1 MLGALGGGRMSRFRL
16 KRPAQPERSRPPAR
30 PAPAAAAWQLA
41 GCVALAGCMV
51 LAGCTARKTE
61 PPIQVST
68 AYVAQPGPS
77 GTTDAY
83 VVIQNIGS
91 PDRLIA
97 ARSSAGGRVSF
108 RGPAGSGSVLSVA
121 LSGIGIPHDS
131 TLRFD
136 PDGYHLLITGSRPM
150 KAGTEIT
157 LTLVFAKDGPIS
169 VPTLVENP
177 ESGGS
182 SYLGD

>member
-1 MLGALGGGRMSRFRL
+1 MLGVLRAGRPGRTRPQ
-16 KRPAQPERSRPPAR
+16 RPAWSG
-30 PAPAAAAWQLA
+30 PAAAARIA
-41 GCVALAGCMV
+41 ATCIVAVCVV
-51 LAGCTARKTE
+51 LAGCTPRKSAA

-97 ARSSAGGRVSF
+97 ARSSTGGRITF
-108 RGPAGSGSVLSVA
+108 RGPPGSGSVLSVA
-121 LSGIGIPHDS
+121 VRDIGIPHDA
-131 TLRFD
+131 TVRFD
-136 PDGYHLLITGSRPM
+136 PDGFHLLITGSRPM

-157 LTLVFAKDGPIS
+157 LTLIFARAGAIA

-177 ESGGS
+177 ESGGG

>member
-1 MLGALGGGRMSRFRL
+1 MLGALRAGRMSRV
-16 KRPAQPERSRPPAR
+16 RSRR
-30 PAPAAAAWQLA
+30 PRSPVRSGPAAAAFVGAVCLA
-41 GCVALAGCMV
+41 AVCLV
-51 LAGCTARKTE
+51 LAGCTAHRPAA

-77 GTTDAY
+77 GITDAY

-97 ARSSAGGRVSF
+97 ARSSAGGRVTF
-108 RGPAGSGSVLSVA
+108 RGPADSGSVLSVA
-121 LSGIGIPHDS
+121 LRDIGIPHDS
-131 TLRFD
+131 TVRFD
-136 PDGYHLLITGSRPM
+136 PDGYHLLITGSGPM

-157 LTLVFAKDGPIS
+157 LTLIFARAGAIA
-169 VPTLVENP
+169 VPALVENP

>member
-1 MLGALGGGRMSRFRL
+1 MKASAPGTQRILEL
-16 KRPAQPERSRPPAR
+16 SRPGSPGGAGGTVR
-30 PAPAAAAWQLA
+30 IRAAAAVCLIA
-41 GCVALAGCMV
+41 ASVAV
-51 LAGCTARKTE
+51 LTGCTARKSTA

-68 AYVAQPGPS
+68 AYVAQPGRS

-91 PDRLIA
+91 PDRLIG
-97 ARSSAGGRVSF
+97 ARSSAGGQVTL
-108 RGPAGSGSVLSVA
+108 RGPADPGSVLSVA
-121 LSGIGIPHDS
+121 VRAIGIPHDS
-131 TLRFD
+131 TVRFD

-157 LTLVFAKDGPIS
+157 LTLIFARAGAFT